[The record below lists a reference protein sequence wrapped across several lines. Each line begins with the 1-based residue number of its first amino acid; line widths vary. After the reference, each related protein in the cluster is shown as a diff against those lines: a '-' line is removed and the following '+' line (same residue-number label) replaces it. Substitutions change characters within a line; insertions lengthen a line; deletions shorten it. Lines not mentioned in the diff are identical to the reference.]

1 MKKRNNI
8 SWNSGMKKTVIIP
21 AILIILNSALLSQEE
36 KPKFFELNGYLTTM
50 QSAMFDS
57 ISGPF
62 VFDNL
67 IHNRLNL
74 KGYVNDHITLAVE
87 LRNRLFTGDMARTGN
102 IYSEMI
108 GTDPG
113 WIDMSWNLVTKNS
126 FFFNTTIDRLWLDL
140 NFEKI
145 QVRVGRQRINWGQT
159 FVWNPNDVFNAYSFF
174 DFDYIERPGSDAVRI
189 QYYPTSSSAVEL
201 AAKIDSEDDVTAA
214 GLYRFNKWG
223 YDFQVLAGYSNS
235 SDILAGAGWSGAIG
249 SLSFRGEGTWFRP
262 LENFS
267 DTAGTT
273 IITAG
278 IDKIFDDNSMV
289 QAQVMYCNNPLELT
303 DFTSFYNGN
312 LSAKDLSFSKFSAF
326 GQFTWAA
333 NPLLNIGISAMWLPD
348 LKGYF
353 TGPSLDYSIAENL
366 DFSLI
371 WQHFNSMM
379 GSTRTR
385 INLAFL
391 RIKFSF

>member
-1 MKKRNNI
+1 
-8 SWNSGMKKTVIIP
+8 
-21 AILIILNSALLSQEE
+21 
-36 KPKFFELNGYLTTM
+36 
-50 QSAMFDS
+50 
-57 ISGPF
+57 
-62 VFDNL
+62 
-67 IHNRLNL
+67 
-74 KGYVNDHITLAVE
+74 
-87 LRNRLFTGDMARTGN
+87 
-102 IYSEMI
+102 
-108 GTDPG
+108 
-113 WIDMSWNLVTKNS
+113 MSWNLVTKNS
-126 FFFNTTIDRLWLDL
+126 FFFNTTIDRLWLDM

-145 QVRVGRQRINWGQT
+145 QVRIGRQRINWGQT

-189 QYYPTSSSAVEL
+189 QYYPTPSSAVEI
-201 AAKIDSEDDVTAA
+201 AAKTDSEDDITAA
-214 GLYRFNKWG
+214 ALYRFNKWG

-235 SDILAGAGWSGAIG
+235 SDVLAGGGWSGSVG

-262 LENFS
+262 LENFK
-267 DTAGTT
+267 DTTGTT

-278 IDKIFDDNSMV
+278 IDKIFQDNSMI
-289 QAQVMYCNNPLELT
+289 QAQLMYCDNPLELT

-312 LSAKDLSFSKFSAF
+312 LSAKDLAFSRFSAF

-366 DFSLI
+366 DFSVI
-371 WQHFNSMM
+371 WQHFNSMI
-379 GSTRTR
+379 GITRTR